1 MGFEYIKQTEILLF
15 CIHYTFVLEI
25 MYIGFAIA
33 AFAIKYSMLYSLPE
47 KAEIIEKKQSSIF
60 SVIVDMKLF
69 VAVKR
74 SAKKLEGT

>member
-1 MGFEYIKQTEILLF
+1 
-15 CIHYTFVLEI
+15 

-74 SAKKLEGT
+74 SAKKLEGTWCNALSNVLKLDYEHTS

>member
-1 MGFEYIKQTEILLF
+1 
-15 CIHYTFVLEI
+15 

-47 KAEIIEKKQSSIF
+47 KAKIIEKQSSIF

-74 SAKKLEGT
+74 IAKKLKRT